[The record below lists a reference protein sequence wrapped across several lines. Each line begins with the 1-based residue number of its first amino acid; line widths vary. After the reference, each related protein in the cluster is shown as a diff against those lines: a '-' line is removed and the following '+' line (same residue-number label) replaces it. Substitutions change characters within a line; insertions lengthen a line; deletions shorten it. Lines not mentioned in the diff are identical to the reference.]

1 MGVIVFN
8 GVSSK
13 DLGIRVATPPE
24 YQIPERDISTT
35 LVPGRNGEAILDVG
49 AFKNVKREY
58 SVSFPADIPFSEKAA
73 TIARWL
79 FSSSGYARLQDSY
92 DPNVYRMAFCQ
103 ETTSIESLY
112 QEAGRTTL
120 SFSCRPER
128 FLLSGEDPIMM
139 TTPGK
144 ILNPTGMDTD
154 PLLRVYGAG
163 AGKLTIGEKE
173 VSIKRLDTAYL
184 AIDCHTQDA
193 FYLHVNKNDTVSI
206 QDGFPKL
213 GQSETNVTW
222 SGGITKIEII
232 PRWWSL

>member
-8 GVSSK
+8 GISSK

-35 LVPGRNGEAILDVG
+35 LVPGRNGEAILNVG

-58 SVSFPADIPFSEKAA
+58 SVSFPADIPFSERAA
-73 TIARWL
+73 AIARWL

-92 DPNVYRMAFCQ
+92 DPNVYRMAFYQ
-103 ETTSIESLY
+103 ETNSIESLY

-128 FLLSGEDPIMM
+128 FLLSGEEPITM

-144 ILNPTGMDTD
+144 ILNPTGMEALPIITI
-154 PLLRVYGAG
+154 YGDG
-163 AGKLTIGEKE
+163 PGTVTVGG
-173 VSIKRLDTAYL
+173 VSVNVLSIPNGFI
-184 AIDCHTQDA
+184 AIDCESENAYCGATNC
-193 FYLHVNKNDTVSI
+193 NKNISA
-206 QDGFPKL
+206 QYGFPKL
-213 GQSETNVTW
+213 RSGATVISW
-222 SGGITKIEII
+222 SGSITRLEII
-232 PRWWSL
+232 PRWWSI